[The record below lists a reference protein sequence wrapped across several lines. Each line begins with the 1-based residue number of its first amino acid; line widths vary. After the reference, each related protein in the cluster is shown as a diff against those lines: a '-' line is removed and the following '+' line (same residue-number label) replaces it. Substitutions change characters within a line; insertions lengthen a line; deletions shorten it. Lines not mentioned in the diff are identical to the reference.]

1 MDSSI
6 TPNTNTSNINN
17 FLFNNNLTEQQSNK
31 LQSFQKSYQTFS
43 NILEAY
49 ISLSKELL
57 FNTFTFNYFLALL
70 AFAGNRTTFHAN
82 QLSLYKLIVD
92 HKNPESVPVTNEDTI
107 RKRVWRHSKAATEW
121 MQQTGITLIT
131 KQLPKTIAGQKPE
144 EATLYNISFLL
155 YTLIDILDKAYKII
169 HLHNNNLGKAI
180 QESAKLKA
188 TELRE
193 AATPQPQQ
201 QKEKSKKQKSAIE
214 LLAKTILEME
224 QHYLNLKN
232 ELISSKSF
240 SNKQVANI
248 LQQQFSQFFNL
259 HSNTMLQLNELK
271 DSPRD
276 ELPEQHEICP
286 TSLSHIFIFSNLSH
300 PHTKSNLEDRD
311 SKISDGTDLS
321 HPGDNIH
328 GDSCPLS
335 DEYVDSSFSAAHIEM
350 EIPQG
355 LYTGGTDP
363 SHPGN
368 IENIVLEEEK
378 AFELEEKQTFTV
390 TLFEN
395 QFEKAGSEAEMTLD
409 EFANHIGIDS
419 PTVIKP
425 KSESEKDLLRAKQTN
440 KGFCP
445 ATFLP
450 SSTGRKDENV
460 VELSMLCFDFDDADL
475 KTDLKRVIEL
485 GFVGFIYTSY
495 SHTDQNHRFRLGF
508 PLKEPIPTKYF
519 RILWDKVFDILKREV
534 GIEGNK
540 LLLNIDTN
548 CFNPSRLW
556 YLPAKQSVTSS
567 YYSEVFQGEGFT
579 LLDWK
584 LFIEQEINDFELKQ
598 ADLLSKFQA
607 NSGCEVVELSMP
619 EEKNKKNVSL
629 SSFTSKMGFLG
640 TDKPDIS
647 GYRWP
652 SMYRALAEKAGDQS
666 LADVSWCFFCARAG
680 IPMQVAA
687 LGLLQVSPKASARAN
702 SPYGN
707 GKYYHLE
714 TAQEAYNFY
723 KSKQKK

>member
-6 TPNTNTSNINN
+6 TLNTNISNIDN
-17 FLFNNNLTEQQSNK
+17 FLFNNNLTEQQTNK

-82 QLSLYKLIVD
+82 QLSLYKLIID
-92 HKNPESVPVTNEDTI
+92 HKNPDSVPTTNEDTI
-107 RKRVWRHSKAATEW
+107 RKRVWRHSKSANQW

-131 KQLPKTIAGQKPE
+131 KQLPKVTNGQKPE

-155 YTLIDILDKAYKII
+155 YTLIDILDNAYKII

-180 QESAKLKA
+180 QESARLKA
-188 TELRE
+188 IELKE

-201 QKEKSKKQKSAIE
+201 QKQNNKKQKSTIE

-271 DSPRD
+271 DSLRD

-286 TSLSHIFIFSNLSH
+286 TSLSHIFIYSDLSH
-300 PHTKSNLEDRD
+300 QPTRSSLENRD

-321 HPGDNIH
+321 HRGDDIP

-335 DEYVDSSFSAAHIEM
+335 GEYIDSSFSAANIEM
-350 EIPQG
+350 GIPQG
-355 LYTGGTDP
+355 LYIGGTDP
-363 SHPGN
+363 SHRGN
-368 IENIVLEEEK
+368 IENSVLEQEK
-378 AFELEEKQTFTV
+378 AFEVEEKQTFTV

-395 QFEKAGSEAEMTLD
+395 QFEKVGSEAEVTLD
-409 EFANHIGIDS
+409 EFVNHIGIDT
-419 PTVIKP
+419 PAVIKP
-425 KSESEKDLLRAKQTN
+425 KSESEKDLLRAKQSN

-450 SSTGRKDENV
+450 NSAGRKDENV

-475 KTDLKRVIEL
+475 KTDLKQVIEL
-485 GFVGFIYTSY
+485 GFAGFIYTSY
-495 SHTDQNHRFRLGF
+495 SHTDKNHRFRLGF

-519 RILWDKVFDILKREV
+519 RLLWDKVFNILKREV

-540 LLLNIDTN
+540 TLLNIDTN

-567 YYSEVFQGEGFT
+567 YYSEVFQGEGFK

-584 LFIEQEINDFELKQ
+584 LFIEQEITDFELKQ
-598 ADLLSKFQA
+598 TDFLSQIQI
-607 NSGCEVVELSMP
+607 NSGSEVVESSAP

-714 TAQEAYNFY
+714 TAQAAYNFY

>member
-6 TPNTNTSNINN
+6 IPNTTTSNINN
-17 FLFNNNLTEQQSNK
+17 FLFNNKLTEQQTNK
-31 LQSFQKSYQTFS
+31 LQSFQKNYQTFS

-49 ISLSKELL
+49 ISLSKELF
-57 FNTFTFNYFLALL
+57 FNTLTFNYFLALL

-82 QLSLYKLIVD
+82 QLSLYKLIID
-92 HKNPESVPVTNEDTI
+92 HKNPESVPVTNENTI
-107 RKRVWRHSKAATEW
+107 RKRVWRHSKAATQW

-131 KQLPKTIAGQKPE
+131 KQLPKITIGQKPE

-155 YTLIDILDKAYKII
+155 YTLIDILDNAYKII

-188 TELRE
+188 IELRE

-201 QKEKSKKQKSAIE
+201 QKEKSKKQKSAIQ
-214 LLAKTILEME
+214 LLQKAISEME
-224 QHYLNLKN
+224 QQFLNSKN
-232 ELISSKSF
+232 ELMGSKSF
-240 SNKQVANI
+240 SDKQVANI
-248 LQQQFSQFFNL
+248 LRQQFGQFFNL
-259 HSNTMLQLNELK
+259 FSNTMLELNESK
-271 DSPRD
+271 HD
-276 ELPEQHEICP
+276 LPEQQEICP
-286 TSLSHIFIFSNLSH
+286 TSLSHIFFYSDLSH
-300 PHTKSNLEDRD
+300 PHTKSNLEGRD

-335 DEYVDSSFSAAHIEM
+335 DEYVGSSFSAANIEM

-355 LYTGGTDP
+355 LYTEGTDP
-363 SHPGN
+363 SPPGN
-368 IENIVLEEEK
+368 IENVVLEQEK
-378 AFELEEKQTFTV
+378 AFELEEKKTFTV

-485 GFVGFIYTSY
+485 GFAGFIYTSY

-540 LLLNIDTN
+540 LLLNIDTT

-598 ADLLSKFQA
+598 ADLLSNFQA
-607 NSGCEVVELSMP
+607 NSGSEVVELSSP

-629 SSFTSKMGFLG
+629 SSFTSKTGFLG

-687 LGLLQVSPKASARAN
+687 LGLLQVSPKASARAS

>member
-6 TPNTNTSNINN
+6 TPNTTTSNINN
-17 FLFNNNLTEQQSNK
+17 FLFNNNLTEQQTNK

-82 QLSLYKLIVD
+82 QLSLYKLIID

-155 YTLIDILDKAYKII
+155 YTLIDILDKAHKII

-188 TELRE
+188 IELRE

-201 QKEKSKKQKSAIE
+201 QKEKTKKQKSAIQ
-214 LLAKTILEME
+214 LLQKAISEME
-224 QHYLNLKN
+224 QQFLNSKN
-232 ELISSKSF
+232 ELKGSKSF
-240 SNKQVANI
+240 SNKQVGNI
-248 LQQQFSQFFNL
+248 LRQQFGQFFNL
-259 HSNTMLQLNELK
+259 FSNTMLEL
-271 DSPRD
+271 D
-276 ELPEQHEICP
+276 ESKHDLPEQQEICP
-286 TSLSHIFIFSNLSH
+286 TSLSHIFIYSDLSH
-300 PHTKSNLEDRD
+300 PHTKSNLECRD

-321 HPGDNIH
+321 HPGDDIH

-335 DEYVDSSFSAAHIEM
+335 DGYVDSSFSAANIEVD
-350 EIPQG
+350 IPHG

-368 IENIVLEEEK
+368 IENIVLEQEK
-378 AFELEEKQTFTV
+378 AFELEEKKTFTV

-395 QFEKAGSEAEMTLD
+395 QFEKTGSEAEMTLD
-409 EFANHIGIDS
+409 EFANHIGIDN

-425 KSESEKDLLRAKQTN
+425 RSESEKDLLRAKQTN

-475 KTDLKRVIEL
+475 KTDLKQVIEL
-485 GFVGFIYTSY
+485 
-495 SHTDQNHRFRLGF
+495 
-508 PLKEPIPTKYF
+508 
-519 RILWDKVFDILKREV
+519 
-534 GIEGNK
+534 
-540 LLLNIDTN
+540 
-548 CFNPSRLW
+548 
-556 YLPAKQSVTSS
+556 
-567 YYSEVFQGEGFT
+567 
-579 LLDWK
+579 
-584 LFIEQEINDFELKQ
+584 
-598 ADLLSKFQA
+598 
-607 NSGCEVVELSMP
+607 
-619 EEKNKKNVSL
+619 
-629 SSFTSKMGFLG
+629 
-640 TDKPDIS
+640 
-647 GYRWP
+647 
-652 SMYRALAEKAGDQS
+652 
-666 LADVSWCFFCARAG
+666 
-680 IPMQVAA
+680 
-687 LGLLQVSPKASARAN
+687 
-702 SPYGN
+702 
-707 GKYYHLE
+707 
-714 TAQEAYNFY
+714 
-723 KSKQKK
+723 